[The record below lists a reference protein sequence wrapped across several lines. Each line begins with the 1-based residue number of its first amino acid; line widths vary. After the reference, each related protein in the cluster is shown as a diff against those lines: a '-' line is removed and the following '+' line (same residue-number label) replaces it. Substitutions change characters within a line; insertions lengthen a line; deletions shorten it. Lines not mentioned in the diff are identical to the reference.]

1 MFSTTCFTSEKMAF
15 MIQVLPMTLII
26 VIIVIAGIR
35 IGSSKRSSLT
45 SAAPKKSEGQNVL
58 SATTA
63 VVKKNKSY
71 IGIISFLTTLYA
83 GFLSFKKNKGFS
95 LSGALASVFS
105 PQLYIVM
112 MLSTAK
118 KLSLNSFLGKGE
130 WKKCLSIGLPWW
142 YWLFLAIVVLP
153 IILTV
158 MLFSTLFS

>member
-35 IGSSKRSSLT
+35 IGSKRVLT
-45 SAAPKKSEGQNVL
+45 SAAPKKSEGQNAL
-58 SATTA
+58 SAATA

-158 MLFSTLFS
+158 MLFSQLFS

>member
-1 MFSTTCFTSEKMAF
+1 MAF

-35 IGSSKRSSLT
+35 IGSKRSLT

-71 IGIISFLTTLYA
+71 IGIISILTTLYA

-158 MLFSTLFS
+158 MLFSKLFS

>member
-35 IGSSKRSSLT
+35 IGSKRVLT
-45 SAAPKKSEGQNVL
+45 SAAPKKSEGQNAL
-58 SATTA
+58 SAATA

-142 YWLFLAIVVLP
+142 YWLFLAI
-153 IILTV
+153 ILIV
-158 MLFSTLFS
+158 MLFYLTLSNIL

>member
-35 IGSSKRSSLT
+35 IGSKRVLT
-45 SAAPKKSEGQNVL
+45 SAAPKKSEGQNAL
-58 SATTA
+58 SAATA

-158 MLFSTLFS
+158 MLFSKLFS

>member
-35 IGSSKRSSLT
+35 IGSKRSLT
-45 SAAPKKSEGQNVL
+45 SAAPKKSEGQNAL
-58 SATTA
+58 SAATA

-158 MLFSTLFS
+158 MLFSKLFS

>member
-35 IGSSKRSSLT
+35 IGSKRVLT
-45 SAAPKKSEGQNVL
+45 SAAPKKSEGQNAL
-58 SATTA
+58 SAATA